1 MLAGFGTAL
10 VRRVC
15 WTGIPLGIWL
25 AFRQN
30 MGLHGLWYGLT
41 VSLIYSSVVGV
52 TIALRAD
59 WDKELEEVQERLK
72 AAKAHHDEYVTH
84 NGAGTVHEP

>member
-1 MLAGFGTAL
+1 MPF
-10 VRRVC
+10 
-15 WTGIPLGIWL
+15 GIWL

-41 VSLIYSSVVGV
+41 VSLIYSSTAGV

-59 WDKELEEVQERLK
+59 WNKESEKVQERLE
-72 AAKAHHDEYVTH
+72 AAKAHREEYVTH
-84 NGAGTVHEP
+84 DGTGTWDRAWAVKW

>member
-1 MLAGFGTAL
+1 MLAGFGIAL
-10 VRRVC
+10 VRLVC
-15 WTGIPLGIWL
+15 WTGIPFGIWL

-30 MGLHGLWYGLT
+30 MGLYGLWYGLT
-41 VSLIYSSVVGV
+41 LSLIYGAVVGV

-59 WDKELEEVQERLK
+59 WDKESEKVQKRLK

-84 NGAGTVHEP
+84 NGAGDCA